1 MDIIKEIK
9 ELGLTEE
16 QYEACLS
23 DICDKLNGD
32 LDIEWEEIKDK
43 YHLPWNKDVLR
54 KSSGTL
60 FGGYGVAE
68 YYKTK
73 QTATAPS
80 SYVEQM
86 ASIRKEKQKLF
97 DERAALNKINR
108 ENGRLEETLDILER
122 KIAENGQ
129 NTFAPIVVPN
139 IDTAKDMIVCISDVH
154 LGQNAGG
161 YFGAYNTEI
170 AVERFK
176 KYLADILN
184 IQNLQNATNVYVVL
198 IGDLISGNIHT
209 TVQLQNRENVVEQ
222 TQTVAEL
229 ISAFTYELSKHFTT
243 THIVSVAGN
252 HSRLGKKDAVIRDER
267 MDDII
272 PWYLE
277 AKLGH
282 LDNIIFEKEKYDAT
296 IASFR
301 VRGHEYLVV
310 HGDFDAYSESGI
322 SKLMM
327 MIRHS
332 FTGVFYGH
340 LHHCSYDCISNIQLV
355 RSGSFCGTVDD
366 YTISKRITGDPQQ
379 MVCIADA
386 YGLQAFY
393 PINLK

>member
-1 MDIIKEIK
+1 MNILEEIK
-9 ELGLTEE
+9 ALGLTEE

-43 YHLPWNKDVLR
+43 YNLPWNKDVLR

-68 YYKTK
+68 YFKTK
-73 QTATAPS
+73 TTATAPS
-80 SYVEQM
+80 SYIEQM

-108 ENGRLEETLDILER
+108 EHGRLEESLNILER
-122 KIAENGQ
+122 MITENGK
-129 NTFAPIVVPN
+129 NIFEPITVPN
-139 IDTAKDMIVCISDVH
+139 VDTANDMIVCISDVH
-154 LGQNAGG
+154 LGQNVNN
-161 YFGAYNTEI
+161 YFGEYNARIAEI
-170 AVERFK
+170 RFQN
-176 KYLADILN
+176 YLENILT
-184 IQNLQNATNVYVVL
+184 IQNVHNATNVYVVL
-198 IGDLISGNIHT
+198 IGDLISGSIHT
-209 TVQLQNRENVVEQ
+209 TVRLENRENVVEQ

-229 ISAFTYELSKHFTT
+229 IAAFTYELSKHFKS

-252 HSRLGKKDAVIRDER
+252 HSRISKKDDVLRDER
-267 MDDII
+267 MDDIV

-282 LDNIIFEKEKYDAT
+282 LENIVFEKTKYDST
-296 IASFR
+296 IASF
-301 VRGHEYLVV
+301 VIRGHEYLAV

-340 LHHCSYDCISNIQLV
+340 LHHCSYDCLSNIQLV
-355 RSGSFCGTVDD
+355 RSGSFCGTADD
-366 YTISKRITGDPQQ
+366 YTITKRITGDPQQ
-379 MVCIADA
+379 MVCIANAD
-386 YGLQAFY
+386 GLQAFY